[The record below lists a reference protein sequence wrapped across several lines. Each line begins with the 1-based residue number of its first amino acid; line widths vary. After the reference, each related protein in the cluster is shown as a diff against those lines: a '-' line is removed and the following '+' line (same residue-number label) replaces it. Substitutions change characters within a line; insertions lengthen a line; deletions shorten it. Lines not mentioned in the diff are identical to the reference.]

1 MLRSSCVFTSA
12 LALLSFTVLAQNPR
26 SNPTQTITQD
36 PNDWP
41 MYNHDVVGTRF
52 NPAEATLTPESV
64 RGLKIKWIF
73 PTAGDVFATPSV
85 VSGIVYAG
93 DTSGSFYAL
102 TISGALLWKTKVNGP
117 ITDSALLTNGPGGT
131 DGMVIFGDQAG
142 YIYAL
147 KRSTGDLVWSVH
159 PNPNATAAIF
169 GSPILA
175 NGQVVIG
182 ISSNEGKAKGTFRGS
197 VVSLDPDNKGNVNW
211 QTYLITEDEQKS
223 GASGAGVWSTPT
235 YDAESDI
242 VYVTTGN
249 NYANPATT
257 TSDAFVALNGSS
269 GKIVWT
275 QQFVKDDT
283 GTVEADIGDSPQVYT
298 LLDGEKVVGAGEK
311 ETGVYSV
318 LDAADGR
325 LVRSIQAVPSCAG
338 SEGLFA
344 DSAISNGV
352 VFVNGVNC
360 DIPSKSPLIPPTGA
374 VVALKSDASKKLWN
388 FTSFFAPVLS
398 GVAVANGV
406 VYFHASGI
414 FSVLYALDANTGQML
429 AGVLT
434 SGAISGPSVS
444 HGQIYVGTGTKFAS
458 GVPTPSG
465 IVAIGL

>member
-1 MLRSSCVFTSA
+1 LYFLPNFLKNLGDDMLRSSCVFTSA

-26 SNPTQTITQD
+26 SNLTQTIAQD

-41 MYNHDVVGTRF
+41 MYNHDVDGTRF

-73 PTAGDVFATPSV
+73 PTEGDVYATPSV
-85 VSGIVYAG
+85 VSGMVYAG

-102 TISGALLWKTKVNGP
+102 TSSGALLWKTKVKGP

-142 YIYAL
+142 YIYGL
-147 KRSTGDLVWSVH
+147 KRSTGELVWSVH

-197 VVSLDPDNKGNVNW
+197 VVSLDPDNKGSVNW
-211 QTYLITEDEQKS
+211 QTYLITEDEQKI

-235 YDAESDI
+235 YDAEIDI

-249 NYANPATT
+249 NYAEPATT
-257 TSDAFVALNGSS
+257 TSDAFIALNGSS

-283 GTVEADIGDSPQVYT
+283 GTRRG
-298 LLDGEKVVGAGEK
+298 GHW
-311 ETGVYSV
+311 
-318 LDAADGR
+318 R
-325 LVRSIQAVPSCAG
+325 
-338 SEGLFA
+338 
-344 DSAISNGV
+344 
-352 VFVNGVNC
+352 
-360 DIPSKSPLIPPTGA
+360 
-374 VVALKSDASKKLWN
+374 
-388 FTSFFAPVLS
+388 FTSGL
-398 GVAVANGV
+398 
-406 VYFHASGI
+406 HATRWRESRRGWRKGDGC
-414 FSVLYALDANTGQML
+414 LL
-429 AGVLT
+429 
-434 SGAISGPSVS
+434 GARRG
-444 HGQIYVGTGTKFAS
+444 
-458 GVPTPSG
+458 
-465 IVAIGL
+465 